1 MIRVVLFFVLVGLA
15 AFGAAWLADR
25 PGDVAIT
32 WLGWRID
39 TSVMMLTVAILMVA
53 ILAVMLWSII
63 RALLR
68 APDILWLYLRSR
80 RGVRGY
86 LAVSRGL
93 IAVGSGDARSAR
105 KFADE
110 ASRIAPDEPLTLLLS
125 AQAAQ
130 LAGDR
135 VAAERTFHLM
145 ADRDDTRLL
154 GLQGLFIEAQ
164 RRADLPAA
172 RLYAEAAAERAPAP
186 AWAGHAVL
194 EFRCAAGDWTGALER
209 LDRNMRS
216 ALIDRASYQ
225 RQRAVLLTARAL
237 SEDHDRNSAKA
248 LALALEA
255 VKLAPTLVPA
265 AALAGRLLG
274 EAGDLRKAGRIVEA
288 AWKVNPHPDL
298 AETYAH
304 LRPGDS
310 ARDRLTR
317 VEALA
322 QKTPGHVEGALA
334 VARAALDAQEFTN
347 ARDALA
353 PLLLA
358 PTRRVALLMAE
369 LAEMEH
375 GDEGRA
381 REWMTRA
388 VAARRDPAWTA
399 DGFVSDRW
407 MPVSPVTG
415 RLDAF
420 QWKDPLAGLADQGL
434 GARGLGAEAAVIEND
449 KAARALIDAPPPA
462 AAGGPSDTAA
472 GMALAQTPSTRRSR
486 AKGRPSVPVAPSVIP
501 LMHVPDDPGPE
512 PELPLDPETDPGSD
526 PSSESWRKLRGLF
539 K

>member
-1 MIRVVLFFVLVGLA
+1 MIRVVLFLVLVGLA
-15 AFGAAWLADR
+15 AFGAVWLADR

-39 TSVMMLTVAILMVA
+39 TSVMVLAVAVAMVA
-53 ILAVMLWSII
+53 TLAVMLWSVL

-68 APDILWLYLRSR
+68 SPDILWLYLRSR

-86 LAVSRGL
+86 LAVSQGL
-93 IAVGSGDARSAR
+93 IAVGSGDVRTAR

-130 LAGDR
+130 LSGDR
-135 VAAERTFHLM
+135 VTAERTFHLM

-164 RRADLPAA
+164 RRADLPTA
-172 RLYAEAAAERAPAP
+172 RLYAEAAAERVPAP

-194 EFRCAAGDWTGALER
+194 EFRCAAGDWSGALDR
-209 LDRNMRS
+209 LDRNMKG

-237 SEDHDRNSAKA
+237 AEDHDRNSGKA
-248 LALALEA
+248 LALVLEA

-288 AWKVNPHPDL
+288 AWKANPHPDL

-304 LRPGDS
+304 LLPGDS

-322 QKTPGHVEGALA
+322 QKAPGHIEGALA
-334 VARAALDAQEFTN
+334 VARAALDAREFTV
-347 ARDALA
+347 ARDTLA
-353 PLLLA
+353 PLLSA
-358 PTRRVALLMAE
+358 PTKRVALLMAE

-407 MPVSPVTG
+407 MPVSPVSG

-420 QWKDPLAGLADQGL
+420 QWKDPLAGTGTESAI
-434 GARGLGAEAAVIEND
+434 IENG
-449 KAARALIDAPPPA
+449 KATRTLIDAAPPA
-462 AAGGPSDTAA
+462 AVRPSETAD
-472 GMALAQTPSTRRSR
+472 GMSLAETPSARRGR
-486 AKGRPSVPVAPSVIP
+486 AKARPTVPVAPSVIP

-512 PELPLDPETDPGSD
+512 PELPLDPETDPPTD
-526 PSSESWRKLRGLF
+526 PSGDSWGKLRGLF

>member
-39 TSVMMLTVAILMVA
+39 TSVMVLAVAVVAVAALTVV
-53 ILAVMLWSII
+53 LWSIV

-68 APDILWLYLRSR
+68 SPDILWLYLRSR

-93 IAVGSGDARSAR
+93 IAAGSGDVRTAR

-130 LAGDR
+130 LSGDR

-154 GLQGLFIEAQ
+154 GLHGLFIEAQ
-164 RRADLPAA
+164 RRGDLPTA
-172 RLYAEAAAERAPAP
+172 RRYAEAAAERAPAP

-194 EFRCAAGDWTGALER
+194 EFRCASGDWTGALER
-209 LDRNMRS
+209 LDRNMKS
-216 ALIDRASYQ
+216 ALIDRPSYR

-237 SEDHDRNSAKA
+237 AEDHDRNSAKA
-248 LALALEA
+248 LVLALEA

-304 LRPGDS
+304 LLPGDS

-322 QKTPGHVEGALA
+322 QKAPGHIEGALA
-334 VARAALDAQEFTN
+334 VARAALDAREFTV

-353 PLLLA
+353 PLLTA
-358 PTRRVALLMAE
+358 PTRRVAILMAE
-369 LAEMEH
+369 LAQMEH

-420 QWKDPLAGLADQGL
+420 QWKDPLAGV
-434 GARGLGAEAAVIEND
+434 GAEGAVIEDD
-449 KAARALIDAPPPA
+449 KATRALIDAAPQSGTA
-462 AAGGPSDTAA
+462 SDMAA
-472 GMALAQTPSTRRSR
+472 GMARAETSSAARRR
-486 AKGRPSVPVAPSVIP
+486 ANARTSVPIAPSVIP

-512 PELPLDPETDPGSD
+512 PELPLDPETDPPTE

>member
-15 AFGAAWLADR
+15 AFGATWLADR
-25 PGDVAIT
+25 PGDVTVT
-32 WLGWRID
+32 WLGWRIE
-39 TSVMMLTVAILMVA
+39 TSVMVLTIATVAVA
-53 ILAVMLWSII
+53 ALAVMLWSVI

-68 APDILWLYLRSR
+68 SPDILWLYLRSR

-86 LAVSRGL
+86 LAVSQGL
-93 IAVGSGDARSAR
+93 IAIGSGDARTAR
-105 KFADE
+105 KYADE
-110 ASRIAPDEPLTLLLS
+110 ASRIAPDEPLTLLLN
-125 AQAAQ
+125 AQASQ

-135 VAAERTFHLM
+135 AAAERTFHRM
-145 ADRDDTRLL
+145 ANRDDTRLL

-164 RRADLPAA
+164 RRADHSAA
-172 RLYAEAAAERAPAP
+172 RLYAGEAAARVPPP
-186 AWAGHAVL
+186 AWASQAVL
-194 EFRCAAGDWTGALER
+194 EFCCAAGDWTGALER
-209 LDRNMRS
+209 LERNMRH
-216 ALIDRASYQ
+216 ALIDRATYQ

-237 SEDHDRNSAKA
+237 AEDHAHNGAKA

-274 EAGDLRKAGRIVEA
+274 EAGEMRKAGRIVEV
-288 AWKVNPHPDL
+288 AWKVNPHPEL

-304 LRPGDS
+304 LLPGDS
-310 ARDRLTR
+310 ARDRLKR
-317 VEALA
+317 VQALA
-322 QKTPGHVEGALA
+322 QKTPDHIEGALA
-334 VARAALDAQEFTN
+334 VARAALDAQEFTV

-358 PTRRVALLMAE
+358 PTRRVAMLMAE

-420 QWKDPLAGLADQGL
+420 QWKDPLAAL
-434 GARGLGAEAAVIEND
+434 GADGAVIEND
-449 KAARALIDAPPPA
+449 KAVRALIDAPPPA
-462 AAGGPSDTAA
+462 GRPTDADA
-472 GMALAQTPSTRRSR
+472 GMALAESPSARRGR
-486 AKGRPSVPVAPSVIP
+486 AKSRPSVPIAPSVIP

-512 PELPLDPETDPGSD
+512 PELPLDPETDPPTDLSSD
-526 PSSESWRKLRGLF
+526 SWRKLRGLF